1 MALSERPFGLPF
13 GGPSVYLDTS
23 QSEVVDA
30 TEGEAALFVPGEEFV
45 LGASRACIKILLP
58 TVAPSLLCSIE
69 GLSAD
74 FQKGVDAYGRGG
86 CAGTLREWRP
96 LANQGDAA
104 AQVNLGIMYRFG
116 TCVVEDDVEAVKW
129 PRLSLPRTTWR
140 RECCYRSDLH
150 RRKEN
155 YRPID
160 G

>member
-1 MALSERPFGLPF
+1 MKRLLILP
-13 GGPSVYLDTS
+13 
-23 QSEVVDA
+23 
-30 TEGEAALFVPGEEFV
+30 V
-45 LGASRACIKILLP
+45 LLLLVGNPAS
-58 TVAPSLLCSIE
+58 
-69 GLSAD
+69 SAD
-74 FQKGVDAYGRGG
+74 FQKGLDAYGRGG
-86 CAGTLREWRP
+86 CAGTFREWRP

-104 AQVNLGIMYRFG
+104 AQVNLGIMHRFG